1 MAIGERPVT
10 ILGRHG
16 GVADIL
22 LDDPSLSRLQAALY
36 NSSSATFLADLDS
49 AHGTW
54 YDAVGR
60 THAVPQPGV
69 RHHTLPTDSRDLSE
83 IWRRR
88 RCRSWACGST
98 TPQSRNSWPR
108 ARPSAWARPRWSTA
122 SLAAN
127 L

>member
-22 LDDPSLSRLQAALY
+22 LDDPSLSRMQAALY

-54 YDAVGR
+54 YDAAGR
-60 THAVPQPGV
+60 THAVPQLGV
-69 RHHTLPTDSRDLSE
+69 RHHAPPRDSRDLSE
-83 IWRRR
+83 IWPSC

-98 TPQSRNSWPR
+98 TPRSRSSWPR
-108 ARPSAWARPRWSTA
+108 ARPSASARRRWSTA
-122 SLAAN
+122 SLAAS